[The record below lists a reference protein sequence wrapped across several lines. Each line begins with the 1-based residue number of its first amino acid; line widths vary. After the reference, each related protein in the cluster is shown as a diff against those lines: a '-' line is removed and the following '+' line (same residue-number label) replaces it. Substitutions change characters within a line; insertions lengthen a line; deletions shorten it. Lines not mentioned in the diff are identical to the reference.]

1 MLHTAI
7 EDIQHRSLLVNA
19 DFQSGFKRERNV
31 AYQNAKTDGHEE
43 HRLEVLGNGKV
54 NEDAADNRH
63 HHITDFHI
71 AKARVFPKDLQI
83 LNKKV

>member
-7 EDIQHRSLLVNA
+7 EDIQHRSLLVDA
-19 DFQSGFKRERNV
+19 DTQTSIERERNV
-31 AYQNAKTDGHEE
+31 AYQNAKTDGHKE
-43 HRLEVLGNGKV
+43 HWLEVLGNGKV
-54 NEDAADNRH
+54 NENAADNRH
-63 HHITDFHI
+63 HHIADFHI